1 MTTIDQVKDRFL
13 IKSEKNGTNDNIAV
27 DNLAFSLLYNESQNK
42 YLTLQLQQRGVDDV
56 RYVQK
61 FLILDKKIDYISKL
75 HNKENFKLPE
85 DYFDLSAV
93 RGKAQ
98 KGKCSFWM
106 HFEEIR
112 TENIEEVL
120 IDEFRKPSFEWEEVL
135 YTVNADKL
143 SVYTDSTF
151 SMSEVLLNYYRYPS
165 QIRLINDQ
173 DPESGFDPNSKIE
186 WDDKALD
193 DIITL
198 MVFNL
203 DINENNPRFQLQTIR
218 INK

>member
-56 RYVQK
+56 RYIQK
-61 FLILDKKIDYISKL
+61 FLTLDKKVDYISKT
-75 HNKENFKLPE
+75 HNKENFKLPL

-93 RGKAQ
+93 RGKAT

-106 HFEEIR
+106 HFEEVR

-120 IDEFRKPSFEWEEVL
+120 IDEFRKPSFEWEEVV

-173 DPESGFDPNSKIE
+173 DPESGFNPNSTIE

-193 DIITL
+193 DIIT
-198 MVFNL
+198 FPITN
-203 DINENNPRFQLQTIR
+203 ITRSK
-218 INK
+218 INKN